1 MGPLGTAGP
10 RRPVDP
16 VARSSRDGRPGDVD
30 NWWREVGNAAL
41 VGTARRPVPPLPDLG
56 PAGVSPRAVAAP
68 REEVLLDAAA
78 LGGAAL
84 RAGRRLDRTE
94 PPDAAPDDR
103 RPVAPRRAVQLL
115 ELVLTQPPA
124 GAAQRTGLLAHW
136 LRAADDAGCRVPHAL
151 LPTLLELATGTR
163 ELRRP
168 VAAVVDERGQWLAGL
183 RPDWSWVPEAAAG
196 AEARTASRG
205 AGAVPDLEDWA
216 RLPSADRVSV
226 LAAVRAH
233 HPAEGREL
241 VTSTWATDSAR
252 DRRAHLEVLRIGLGP
267 DDEALLEAALDDRA
281 GTVREAAAELLDAL
295 PTSARAARMAERLRP
310 LVRRT
315 GMLGRAVEVLL
326 PDEPDPAGVR
336 DGLGKPP
343 PRRSAR
349 GWWLEQLCAGAP
361 LEVWP
366 ELTGVDPLLA
376 VKRLTDAQAADAL
389 GGIRRAAR
397 LRRDPEWAAALLE
410 RGWDP
415 ALVPALPRERRE
427 RVVLRRVDATSER
440 PHEIAAVVG
449 AVDPPWSA
457 DFSVA
462 LVSRLRASK
471 LGSAMVVATMPL
483 LVAGL
488 HPAALDPLERW
499 LESTGA
505 DQTLTT
511 NLRNLLQ
518 FHSVKRS
525 ITEAF
530 R

>member
-1 MGPLGTAGP
+1 VSRVSAVS
-10 RRPVDP
+10 PVKP
-16 VARSSRDGRPGDVD
+16 VSPAPSGSPVTDVD
-30 NWWREVGNAAL
+30 TWWREVGNAAL

-56 PAGVSPRAVAAP
+56 SAQVRARASAAP
-68 REEVLLDAAA
+68 REEALLDAAA
-78 LGGAAL
+78 LGAAAL
-84 RAGRRLDRTE
+84 RAGRRLPHAE
-94 PPDAAPDDR
+94 APDAAPDDR

-115 ELVLTQPPA
+115 ELVMTQPPA

-136 LRAADDAGCRVPHAL
+136 LQAADDAGCRVPHAL

-163 ELRRP
+163 DLRRRT
-168 VAAVVDERGQWLAGL
+168 AAVLDERGRWLAGL
-183 RPDWSWVPEAAAG
+183 RPDWAWVSEAAAG
-196 AEARTASRG
+196 ADARTASRG
-205 AGAVPDLEDWA
+205 AGSVPSLEEWA
-216 RLPSADRVSV
+216 RLPAADRVSV

-241 VTSTWATDSAR
+241 VDSTWSTDSAR

-267 DDEALLEAALDDRA
+267 DDETLLETALDDRA

-295 PTSARAARMAERLRP
+295 PASARAMRMAERLRP

-315 GMLGRAVEVLL
+315 GMLGRGLEVLL
-326 PDEPDPAGVR
+326 PDEPGPAAVR

-349 GWWLEQLCAGAP
+349 GWWLEQVCAGAP
-361 LEVWP
+361 LELWR
-366 ELTGVDPLLA
+366 ELTGADPSA
-376 VKRLTDAQAADAL
+376 TVKRLADAEAADAL
-389 GGIRRAAR
+389 AGIRRAVRA
-397 LRRDPEWAAALLE
+397 RRDPGWASALLE
-410 RGWDP
+410 RGWD
-415 ALVPALPRERRE
+415 AGLVPALPRELRE
-427 RVVLRRVDATSER
+427 RVVLTRVDASSER
-440 PHEIAAVVG
+440 PHEIASVVG
-449 AVDPPWSA
+449 AVDPPWSP

-471 LGSAMVVATMPL
+471 LGSAMVVATMPHL
-483 LVAGL
+483 LAGL

-499 LESTGA
+499 IESTGA

>member
-1 MGPLGTAGP
+1 MTAAHPVTGPGP
-10 RRPVDP
+10 G
-16 VARSSRDGRPGDVD
+16 ARAGDVD
-30 NWWREVGNAAL
+30 SWWREVGNAAL

-56 PAGVSPRAVAAP
+56 PAGVRAHAEATP
-68 REEVLLDAAA
+68 REELLLDAAA
-78 LGGAAL
+78 LGSAAL
-84 RAGRRLDRTE
+84 RAGRRLDRAE
-94 PPDAAPDDR
+94 ASQAALEDR
-103 RPVAPRRAVQLL
+103 SPVAPRRAVQLL
-115 ELVLTQPPA
+115 ELVMTQPPA
-124 GAAQRTGLLAHW
+124 GAAQRTGLLVHW

-151 LPTLLELATGTR
+151 LPTLLELATGIR

-168 VAAVVDERGQWLAGL
+168 VAGVVDERGRWLAGL
-183 RPDWSWVPEAAAG
+183 RPDWSWVAEAAAG
-196 AEARTASRG
+196 AEARTASRSTE
-205 AGAVPDLEDWA
+205 AVPGHGEWA
-216 RLPSADRVSV
+216 RLPSADRVTV

-233 HPAEGREL
+233 HPGEGREL
-241 VTSTWATDSAR
+241 VASTWATDSAR

-267 DDEALLEAALDDRA
+267 EDEPLLESALDDRA
-281 GTVREAAAELLDAL
+281 GTVREVATELLDAL

-315 GMLGRAVEVLL
+315 GMLGRGLEVLL
-326 PDEPDPAGVR
+326 PDEPDAAGVR

-361 LEVWP
+361 LEIWP
-366 ELTGVDPLLA
+366 ELTGADPPA
-376 VKRLTDAQAADAL
+376 TVKRLTDAQTADAL
-389 GGIRRAAR
+389 AGIRRAAAV
-397 LRRDPEWAAALLE
+397 RRDPEWAAALLE

-415 ALVPALPRERRE
+415 TLVPALPRERRE
-427 RVVLRRVDATSER
+427 RVVLTRVDATNQR

-449 AVDPPWSA
+449 AVDPPWSP

-471 LGSAMVVATMPL
+471 FGSAMVVATMPQL
-483 LVAGL
+483 LAGL

-499 LESTGA
+499 LASTGA